1 LTNNL
6 LLDPLFT
13 FLLSSKMIKLYNDF
27 ALSHEHLMDSP
38 IYSYMLNHNVERVD
52 PTILARISDPAVAE
66 NLVTVSNIVLIK
78 HKEQLFETQTEE
90 GN

>member
-1 LTNNL
+1 
-6 LLDPLFT
+6 
-13 FLLSSKMIKLYNDF
+13 MIKLYNDF

>member
-1 LTNNL
+1 
-6 LLDPLFT
+6 
-13 FLLSSKMIKLYNDF
+13 MIKLYNDF

-38 IYSYMLNHNVERVD
+38 IYSYMLNHNVEKVD

>member
-1 LTNNL
+1 
-6 LLDPLFT
+6 
-13 FLLSSKMIKLYNDF
+13 MIKLYNDF
-27 ALSHEHLMDSP
+27 GLSHEHLMDSP

>member
-1 LTNNL
+1 
-6 LLDPLFT
+6 
-13 FLLSSKMIKLYNDF
+13 MIKLYNDF

-38 IYSYMLNHNVERVD
+38 IYSYMLNHNVEKVES
-52 PTILARISDPAVAE
+52 TILARISDPAVAE

>member
-1 LTNNL
+1 MTNNL